1 MMGAWQRFYSTTSP
15 DNYTIQLLLS
25 LWMRYH
31 WVMHAI
37 ASLLFRVF
45 GVTTNSSYAML
56 SEIQNMR
63 FFLCAAFGDSKELV
77 GACVELKTQGYMQG
91 NGAAPASWAIV
102 SIAIMIVHK
111 WQGHG
116 VTFLCPITNA
126 GQNAV
131 AIMYVDDTDLLHLNM
146 SMDESVQDTHAALQ
160 GSINSWSQLLI
171 VTGRSLKPEKCF
183 YYLIS
188 YDWKRDSTWTYCDNQ
203 RMRNFGV
210 AVILPD

>member
-1 MMGAWQRFYSTTSP
+1 MGAWQRFYSTTSP
-15 DNYTIQLLLS
+15 YNYTIQLLLS

-37 ASLLFRVF
+37 ASLLFQVF
-45 GVTTNSSYAML
+45 GVTTNSSYAVL

-63 FFLCAAFGDSKELV
+63 FFLCAAFGDSKELL

-111 WQGHG
+111 WQEHG

-160 GSINSWSQLLI
+160 GSIDSWSQLLI
-171 VTGRSLKPEKCF
+171 ATGRSLKPEKCF
-183 YYLIS
+183 Y
-188 YDWKRDSTWTYCDNQ
+188 
-203 RMRNFGV
+203 
-210 AVILPD
+210 